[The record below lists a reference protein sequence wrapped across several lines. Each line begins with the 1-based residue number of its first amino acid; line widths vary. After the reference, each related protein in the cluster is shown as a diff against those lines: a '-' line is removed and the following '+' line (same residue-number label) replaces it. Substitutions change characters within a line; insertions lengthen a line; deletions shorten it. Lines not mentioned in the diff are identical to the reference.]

1 MPRTAVIVNPMEQ
14 NMRISFDL
22 DTTTDMTALARI
34 IAALSPAPD
43 APVAAAPIVP
53 GHPEYR
59 ETVEVVVPPPP
70 PVAAIVPPPPPV
82 AVAGEQTDATGA
94 LWDAA
99 LHSSTKA
106 ILADGTWRKKRNG
119 PAVPLVPP
127 APAVTESPAVAVTT
141 VPSPPPPVAGGPNQ
155 EFIRLIRDVNQRGM
169 SFDQLQQTAVAIG
182 LAKLDD
188 LREQRPDMIPTFR
201 QTLGLDA

>member
-1 MPRTAVIVNPMEQ
+1 MPPTAVIVNPMEQ

-34 IAALSPAPD
+34 LAALEPT
-43 APVAAAPIVP
+43 AAPIVP

-59 ETVEVVVPPPP
+59 ETVAAIVPPP

-82 AVAGEQTDATGA
+82 AAAEEQRDVTGA
-94 LWDAA
+94 LWDTA

-106 ILADGTWRKKRNG
+106 ILADGTWRKKRGG
-119 PAVPLVPP
+119 PPVPLAL

-141 VPSPPPPVAGGPNQ
+141 VPSPPPPVADGPNQ

-182 LAKLDD
+182 LAKLDE